1 MRAYVITRYGG
12 PEAMALRDVATP
24 VPGPG
29 HMLIKVRA
37 AGLNPVDYKM
47 RQGKLRLLFRP
58 RLPFI
63 AGCEVAGTVVRAGS
77 GANRFTAGDRVYSR
91 VDAPGLGAFA
101 EFVCVPEELVALMPQ
116 SLGFA
121 EAAGLPLAGLTALQ
135 ALRDELRI
143 QPGSRLF
150 ISGGAGGVGTL
161 AIQLAKYFGAE
172 VTTTA
177 SPRGHALVRELGADR
192 VVDYTRENFAHMLEG
207 FDAALDAVGG
217 RTLTRV
223 FRILRRGGRIVSVAG
238 IPEPKTALQD
248 LHASR
253 AVAILFW
260 VVSLGVR
267 LRAWR
272 AGVSYRYLFMHASGD
287 DLRFLAG
294 LVDEGKVRPVVD
306 STYPL
311 SRISDAFAALEMG
324 RAKGK
329 IIVTMDD
336 DGSPA

>member
-1 MRAYVITRYGG
+1 MTRYGG
-12 PEAMALRDVATP
+12 PEAMELREVP
-24 VPGPG
+24 VPQPRAGEV
-29 HMLIKVRA
+29 LIRIGA

-47 RQGKLRLLFRP
+47 RQGKLRVLFRP
-58 RLPFI
+58 KLPFI
-63 AGCEVAGTVVRAGS
+63 AGCELAGTVVGAGP
-77 GANRFTAGDRVYSR
+77 GLNRFAAGDRVYSR

-101 EFVCVPEELVALMPQ
+101 EFACVPQELVALMPQ
-116 SLGFA
+116 SLGFV

-143 QPGSRLF
+143 QPGTRLF

-177 SPRGHALVRELGADR
+177 SQRGEDLVRRLGADY
-192 VVDYTRENFAHMLEG
+192 VVDYTQEDFPEAPKG

-217 RTLTRV
+217 HTLKGI
-223 FRILRRGGRIVSVAG
+223 FRILKRGGSVVSVAG

-253 AVAILFW
+253 AVAALFW
-260 VVSLGVR
+260 VISLGVR

-272 AGVSYRYLFMHASGD
+272 SGVSYRYLFMHASGD
-287 DLRFLAG
+287 DLRFLAE
-294 LVDEGKVRPVVD
+294 LVEQGKIRPVVD

-311 SRISDAFAALEMG
+311 ERISDAFAALEEG

-329 IIVTMDD
+329 IVVTM
-336 DGSPA
+336 GAGL